1 MPRLLYFWH
10 ASYLLPALKNPRYG
24 GTKMFKQIL
33 VPVDGSNTSNVALHK
48 ALTLAKE
55 QSAKVRLLTIYEPI
69 KHSTSEGIIDLT
81 AAMHMEGEAILREAE
96 KATADSGV
104 EITTTLV
111 NAGTRRIAT
120 AIVEEG
126 EAWGA
131 DLIFIGTHG
140 RGGFEHLVLGS
151 VAEGVVRRAMV
162 PVLLTRI
169 REG

>member
-1 MPRLLYFWH
+1 
-10 ASYLLPALKNPRYG
+10 
-24 GTKMFKQIL
+24 MFKQIL
-33 VPVDGSNTSNVALHK
+33 VPVDGSKTSNVAIHQ
-48 ALTLAKE
+48 ALAFAKE
-55 QSAKVRLLTIYEPI
+55 QGAKVRLLTIYEAV
-69 KHSTSEGIIDLT
+69 KHTTAEGRIDLT
-81 AAMHMEGEAILREAE
+81 AAMRLEGEAILRDAE

-104 EITTTLV
+104 EVTTTLV

-126 EAWGA
+126 AAWGA

-140 RGGFEHLVLGS
+140 RAGFEHLVLGS
-151 VAEGVVRRAMV
+151 VAEGVVRRATV